1 MKCPFCKAEIK
12 ENSSSCEYC
21 GQPVNNTPAKI
32 KPFSHEKVSTP
43 IDNTISQNDKI
54 PFYLQMWFI
63 ILIAILSSIIFSI
76 PAIILFIVRLVKYP
90 AKRKSS
96 LLTVAGIIV
105 AFFLVITIWYFID
118 TKAERTVQKLMNEGK
133 FDEAIECIEQN
144 YNTSSYSYYVAM
156 AKAYEGKGDYN
167 SAASYILQYVDSCE
181 DLTSINDTITNM
193 LTSYEGKVSDTTQ
206 AKINEELDTIKEA
219 IELKE
224 AEEKKAA
231 EEKVAKEAADKAA
244 KEAEEKKKAEEKI
257 AKDTEKVEDNKS
269 SAVAQTNDKSSTQ
282 TDYRSIVDGV
292 FVSRNNLFA
301 FRVMDLSGTWFIEK
315 YKLTKPYVEAINSG
329 ELSQNKDGSYTL
341 NYYTGDSLQLYFDG
355 TNMVFDDKSEG
366 TYVLK
371 PNYELSFVPDEEE
384 DNYDESST
392 NNGYENYEYVDSE
405 IFLRNS
411 SNYLNKNIALLV
423 ECSNMIGNT
432 SSEYEAWPAYQKTI
446 TSGDT
451 SITMWSSYAE
461 EIVLLDKT
469 GGSERWLAGDIM
481 EIHGKVV
488 GPKKYQTFT
497 GQDTQILAIEV
508 YESILIDKR

>member
-1 MKCPFCKAEIK
+1 MKCPYCNAEIK
-12 ENSSSCEYC
+12 ENRSSCEYC
-21 GQPVNNTPAKI
+21 GQPVNNDPAKI
-32 KPFSHEKVSTP
+32 KPFSSKQSP
-43 IDNTISQNDKI
+43 PQLDNTMPKNEKI

-63 ILIAILSSIIFSI
+63 ILIAFISSIIFSI
-76 PAIILFIVRLVKYP
+76 PALVLFIVRLVKYP
-90 AKRKSS
+90 AKRKGS

-105 AFFLVITIWYFID
+105 AFFLVITIWYFVD

-156 AKAYEGKGDYN
+156 AKAYEGKGDYD

-193 LTSYEGKVSDTTQ
+193 LTSYEGKTSDTTQ

-231 EEKVAKEAADKAA
+231 EEKAAKEAA
-244 KEAEEKKKAEEKI
+244 KEAEEEKAAEEKI
-257 AKDTEKVEDNKS
+257 AKGTEKVEDNKS

-282 TDYRSIVDGV
+282 TDYRPIVDGV

-371 PNYELSFVPDEEE
+371 PNYELSFVEEA
-384 DNYDESST
+384 
-392 NNGYENYEYVDSE
+392 EN
-405 IFLRNS
+405 
-411 SNYLNKNIALLV
+411 
-423 ECSNMIGNT
+423 
-432 SSEYEAWPAYQKTI
+432 KTF
-446 TSGDT
+446 S
-451 SITMWSSYAE
+451 
-461 EIVLLDKT
+461 VFV
-469 GGSERWLAGDIM
+469 
-481 EIHGKVV
+481 H
-488 GPKKYQTFT
+488 
-497 GQDTQILAIEV
+497 
-508 YESILIDKR
+508 

>member
-1 MKCPFCKAEIK
+1 
-12 ENSSSCEYC
+12 
-21 GQPVNNTPAKI
+21 
-32 KPFSHEKVSTP
+32 
-43 IDNTISQNDKI
+43 
-54 PFYLQMWFI
+54 
-63 ILIAILSSIIFSI
+63 
-76 PAIILFIVRLVKYP
+76 
-90 AKRKSS
+90 
-96 LLTVAGIIV
+96 V
-105 AFFLVITIWYFID
+105 AFFLVITIWYFVD

-156 AKAYEGKGDYN
+156 AKAYEGKGDYD

-231 EEKVAKEAADKAA
+231 EEKAAKEAA
-244 KEAEEKKKAEEKI
+244 KEAEEEKAAEEKI
-257 AKDTEKVEDNKS
+257 AKGTEKVEDNKS

-282 TDYRSIVDGV
+282 TDYRPIVDGV

-371 PNYELSFVPDEEE
+371 PNYELSFVEEA
-384 DNYDESST
+384 
-392 NNGYENYEYVDSE
+392 EN
-405 IFLRNS
+405 
-411 SNYLNKNIALLV
+411 
-423 ECSNMIGNT
+423 
-432 SSEYEAWPAYQKTI
+432 KTF
-446 TSGDT
+446 S
-451 SITMWSSYAE
+451 
-461 EIVLLDKT
+461 VFV
-469 GGSERWLAGDIM
+469 
-481 EIHGKVV
+481 H
-488 GPKKYQTFT
+488 
-497 GQDTQILAIEV
+497 
-508 YESILIDKR
+508 